1 MSSTIEQPGLV
12 SMDSGYVLQPEDTAS
27 VRLSWARLL
36 IANSRTRSQQSNS
49 QSQCLK
55 AKQEAY
61 NEIGIRGGSGSA
73 GLYVKQL
80 RAYSIGCTGSS

>member
-12 SMDSGYVLQPEDTAS
+12 SMDTFLQPEDTAS

-36 IANSRTRSQQSNS
+36 IAYSKTRSQQSNS
-49 QSQCLK
+49 QSKCLK
-55 AKQEAY
+55 TKQETY

-73 GLYVKQL
+73 GL
-80 RAYSIGCTGSS
+80 